1 MASQKSPERRKNRRY
16 TVVLVPEGETR
27 KPITLSFSL
36 LGLTGVICGS
46 ILVLM
51 SLVVAAIMY
60 TPLGAR
66 LPIHSAE
73 LERRY
78 GKQIVTIQAQLHAM
92 VQELGILQAYNL
104 QLRKAL
110 GEDVDSQRVALMQ
123 SMARDSAKEM
133 VAGGNVEP
141 EEKAAG
147 GEGVLPEE
155 TSQILTVRS
164 PEGSGVSSAMPAFPF
179 LMPVAGFESRGFD
192 VSQLHYGIDF
202 AGKRGAVVQAAAD
215 GTVLFSGW
223 TYDDGYTVI
232 LGHDGGYVTTYK
244 HNQTLLKQSGAYVRR
259 GEAIA
264 LLGNTGTSSSG
275 PHLHFEVWKNG
286 VPLNPGNYFLHNQ

>member
-1 MASQKSPERRKNRRY
+1 MPSQKSPERRKNRRY
-16 TVVLVPEGETR
+16 TVVLVPEGETT

-36 LGLTGVICGS
+36 LGLAGVLCGS
-46 ILVLM
+46 LLVLM

-60 TPLGAR
+60 TPLGAS

-92 VQELGILQAYNL
+92 VQELSILRAYNL
-104 QLRKAL
+104 QLRQAL

-123 SMARDSAKEM
+123 SMTGDSARGLNA
-133 VAGGNVEP
+133 AGNAEP
-141 EEKAAG
+141 EGKEAE
-147 GEGVLPEE
+147 GETMLPEE
-155 TSQILTVRS
+155 MSQGLTVRS
-164 PEGSGVSSAMPAFPF
+164 PEGNGGTSAMPAFPF

-202 AGKRGAVVQAAAD
+202 AGRRGTTVQAAAD
-215 GTVLFSGW
+215 GTVLFAGW
-223 TYDDGYTVI
+223 TYDDGYTII

-275 PHLHFEVWKNG
+275 PHLHFEIWKNG